1 MANTCVLYIGVVM
14 VIRRNTSFSYGS
26 SVFVLGGLGGVLHT
40 SKYIGVVMVIR
51 RNISFSYGSSVFV
64 LGGLGGVLHTGKYTK
79 VTLLLV
85 SVIRGQAK

>member
-1 MANTCVLYIGVVM
+1 MANTYVLYIGVVM

-40 SKYIGVVMVIR
+40 GKYI
-51 RNISFSYGSSVFV
+51 
-64 LGGLGGVLHTGKYTK
+64 K